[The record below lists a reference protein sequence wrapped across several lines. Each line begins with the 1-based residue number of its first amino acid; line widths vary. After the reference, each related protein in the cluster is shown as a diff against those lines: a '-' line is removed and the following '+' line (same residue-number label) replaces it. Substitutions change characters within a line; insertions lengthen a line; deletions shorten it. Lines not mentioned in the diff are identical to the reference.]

1 MGLEG
6 RVSVAAVNGPGSLVV
21 AGDGEAVGVVVGELE
36 GMGRRTRRLRVSHA
50 FHSPH
55 MDGVLEEFARV
66 VAGVSFRDPV
76 IPVVSAGDVVSRE
89 YWVRHVRE
97 AVRFDVVL
105 ARLEELGVVSVLEVG
120 PDAALAPH
128 VTGMAGA
135 AVMRRGRPQVVTLL
149 KALAHVHVHGAEVD
163 WGGFVPARSRVVDLP
178 TYPFQRENYWL
189 DNPAPVQA
197 DATRNDAEDV
207 FWEDVERGD
216 LADLAESL
224 ELGDEQSASL
234 RAVLPALAA
243 WRKQSQWRY
252 GLRWQPLKHRG
263 GTELSG
269 TWLMLTPPDVETTAG
284 SEPTTWALQVLRE
297 RGARVVQLPVDPA
310 DPGSAAILAKRISAV
325 LTDELPL
332 SGVLSFAALGA
343 GITEHAAEP
352 ETALHQVLP
361 EALIGAETDA
371 PLWYVTRGA
380 VSVGSADPLTRP
392 GQARLWGTAKT
403 SVTGSGRPCGVVD
416 LPEVLDVRAGGAFSA
431 VLTDPHGENQ
441 VAVRASGT
449 FVRHLTR
456 VSGAG
461 TRPADG
467 RIASGTVLVT
477 GGDTLPGMEAARW
490 LVRNGAARILLI
502 AERPDGL
509 PRFAT
514 ELSALGAVVDTA
526 HCDPA
531 DRKELAAALAAIP
544 VESPLTTVVHAGA
557 MHDGTWDAHRT
568 STRTAAETQVAAAVN
583 LDELTRGADL
593 ETFVVFSSASGLF
606 GIPGPGDDARVHA
619 FLDALVHHR
628 RGLGLPGT
636 SVIWG
641 RWSGDGES
649 AVTSGHH
656 AMRPRMAIRA
666 LGQALASGEATS
678 VVADIDW
685 ERFVPEFSGRGPES
699 LIAGVP
705 EAEPF
710 LAARSES
717 PEPGPS
723 ALPGQLAGLSPS
735 AQETLLLELIRKHA
749 ATVLGYPSADLVD
762 TTADF
767 LELGFSSF
775 TALELRN
782 RLCTVTGLTLTP
794 MAVYDH
800 PTLERLAGYLRTEL
814 VGEPAP
820 GAEPRTDG

>member
-1 MGLEG
+1 QL
-6 RVSVAAVNGPGSLVV
+6 
-21 AGDGEAVGVVVGELE
+21 
-36 GMGRRTRRLRVSHA
+36 
-50 FHSPH
+50 
-55 MDGVLEEFARV
+55 
-66 VAGVSFRDPV
+66 
-76 IPVVSAGDVVSRE
+76 
-89 YWVRHVRE
+89 
-97 AVRFDVVL
+97 
-105 ARLEELGVVSVLEVG
+105 
-120 PDAALAPH
+120 
-128 VTGMAGA
+128 
-135 AVMRRGRPQVVTLL
+135 VTLL

-163 WGGFVPARSRVVDLP
+163 WSGFIPARGGVIDLP

-252 GLRWQPLKHRG
+252 GLRWRPLKHQD
-263 GTELSG
+263 GTEPSG
-269 TWLMLTPPDVETTAG
+269 TWLILTPPDAETRAVSATAAGSEHTAAPETTAA

-310 DPGSAAILAKRISAV
+310 DPGSAAVLAKRISGV
-325 LTDELPL
+325 LSDDLPL

-343 GITEHAAEP
+343 GTTAHTAEP
-352 ETALHQVLP
+352 GTALHQVLH
-361 EALIGAETDA
+361 EALVGAGIDA

-392 GQARLWGTAKT
+392 GQARLWGTARA
-403 SVTGSGRPCGVVD
+403 SVADGGRPCGVVD
-416 LPEVLDVRAGGAFSA
+416 LPEILDVRAGAAFSA

-461 TRPADG
+461 IRAADG
-467 RIASGTVLVT
+467 RVVSGTVLVT
-477 GGDTLPGMEAARW
+477 GGDTVPGTEAARW
-490 LVRNGAARILLI
+490 LVRNGAARILI
-502 AERPDGL
+502 TAERSDGL
-509 PRFAT
+509 PRLAA

-531 DRKELAAALAAIP
+531 DREGLAAVLAAIP
-544 VESPLTTVVHAGA
+544 VESPLTAVVHAGA
-557 MHDGTWDAHRT
+557 MHGGTWDAHRT
-568 STRTAAETQVAAAVN
+568 GVRAGADAQVAAAVH

-593 ETFVVFSSASGLF
+593 ESFVVFSSASGLF
-606 GIPGPGDDARVHA
+606 GTPGPGEDAGVHA

-641 RWSGDGES
+641 RWSGDGGS
-649 AVTSGHH
+649 AGASGHH
-656 AMRPRMAIRA
+656 AMRPRMAVRA
-666 LGQALASGEATS
+666 LGRALASGEATS

-710 LAARSES
+710 LTARSER

-723 ALPGQLAGLSPS
+723 ALPDQLAELSPS
-735 AQETLLLELIRKHA
+735 AQEALLLELIRKHA
-749 ATVLGYPSADLVD
+749 ATVLGYPSAELVD

-800 PTLERLAGYLRTEL
+800 PTLERLAGYLRIEL
-814 VGEPAP
+814 VGEPVP